1 MDKIFADYESLQ
13 WWHNT
18 VFWPFLLIFAGWLA
32 WRGLDRLAKKFP
44 ESMNQWGNKLHRN
57 FLAMVALLE
66 KHPDAKV
73 LYAMR
78 SVWLRLL
85 ALLKLGATSLC
96 FYFAYGGASA
106 PTNWKQWMVFCLG
119 LAFAVSAGN
128 DNSKATTIN
137 SAIRRATPVL
147 DELKALE

>member
-18 VFWPFLLIFAGWLA
+18 VFWPFLLILVGWLA
-32 WRGLDRLAKKFP
+32 WKGLDRLAKKFP

-57 FLAMVALLE
+57 FLAMIALLE

-106 PTNWKQWMVFCLG
+106 PTNWKQWMVFFLG
-119 LAFAVSAGN
+119 LAFAFSAGN
-128 DNSKATTIN
+128 DNTKATIIN

-147 DELKALE
+147 GELKALE

>member
-1 MDKIFADYESLQ
+1 MDKIVIDLSSPQ
-13 WWHNT
+13 WWFTAVVVGLSIGIIGNYA
-18 VFWPFLLIFAGWLA
+18 VRLIDHFRDKLPKAI
-32 WRGLDRLAKKFP
+32 RR
-44 ESMNQWGNKLHRN
+44 WGEKRHEN
-57 FLAMVALLE
+57 FLATIALLQT
-66 KHPDAKV
+66 HPDAKV

-147 DELKALE
+147 GELKALE